1 MAFVNTNGAT
11 LGFHGLFESSRLK
24 ATDVGRIH
32 DTLVVNVSTSG
43 SGNDAVTTITPIAV
57 DNGVGVKIG
66 DFVGEDL
73 QQIYATI
80 AAVGDKIA
88 VVGTDPVVKDA
99 CTKAKESP
107 VYFTNKAGKISR
119 SYEVLNDSQ
128 EIFAVADYQFT
139 DASVSAIK
147 VGNYVRVDG
156 NGMWVAQAS
165 APAAATYGFIGKIHS
180 IAADSLGQYK
190 IVRIQCIQNVQK

>member
-1 MAFVNTNGAT
+1 MAFVNTNGAE

-32 DTLVVNVSTSG
+32 DTLVRDG
-43 SGNDAVTTITPIAV
+43 EGNAIAI
-57 DNGVGVKIG
+57 DNGVAVKIG
-66 DFVGEDL
+66 DFTGADL

-99 CTKAKESP
+99 ATKGKEAP
-107 VYFTNKAGKISR
+107 VYFENKAGKLSR

-139 DASVSAIK
+139 DASAENIA
-147 VGNYVRVDG
+147 VGKYVVVDG

-165 APAAATYGFIGKIHS
+165 APSASTYGFIGKIHS
-180 IAADSLGQYK
+180 IAADSLGQFK
-190 IVRIQCIQNVQK
+190 IVRIQCVQNIQISE

>member
-1 MAFVNTNGAT
+1 MAFVNTNGTNA
-11 LGFHGLFESSRLK
+11 GFHGLFESSRLK

-32 DTLVVNVSTSG
+32 DTLVVSESTSG
-43 SGNDAVTTITPIAV
+43 GTTTRTPIEV

-66 DFVGEDL
+66 DFTHADL

-88 VVGTDPVVKDA
+88 IVGTDPVVKDA
-99 CTKAKESP
+99 PTRAKESP
-107 VYFTNKAGKISR
+107 VYFTNKAGKLSR
-119 SYEVLNDSQ
+119 SYEVLEDSQ

-139 DASVSAIK
+139 DASAEAVV
-147 VGNYVRVDG
+147 VGNYVVVNG
-156 NGMWVAQAS
+156 SGMWVAQAA
-165 APAAATYGFIGKIHS
+165 APSSSTYGFIGKIHS

-190 IVRIQCIQNVQK
+190 IVRIQCIKNSQISA

>member
-1 MAFVNTNGAT
+1 MAFVNTNGAAA
-11 LGFHGLFESSRLK
+11 GFHGLFESSRLK

-32 DTLVVNVSTSG
+32 DTLVVSV
-43 SGNDAVTTITPIAV
+43 SGNTKTPIAV
-57 DNGVGVKIG
+57 DNGVAVKIG
-66 DFVGEDL
+66 DFTGADL

-80 AAVGDKIA
+80 AGVGDKIA

-99 CTKAKESP
+99 GTKAKEAP

-139 DASVSAIK
+139 DASASAIQF
-147 VGNYVRVDG
+147 GAYVVLDG
-156 NGMWVAQAS
+156 NGMWVAQAAAPS
-165 APAAATYGFIGKIHS
+165 ASTYGFIGKIHS

-190 IVRIQCIQNVQK
+190 IVRIQCIQNVQISE

>member
-1 MAFVNTNGAT
+1 MAFVNTNGAAA
-11 LGFHGLFESSRLK
+11 GFHGLFESSRLK

-32 DTLVVNVSTSG
+32 DTLVVSV
-43 SGNDAVTTITPIAV
+43 SGNTKTPIAV
-57 DNGVGVKIG
+57 DNGVAVKIG
-66 DFVGEDL
+66 DFTGADL

-80 AAVGDKIA
+80 AGVGDKIA
-88 VVGTDPVVKDA
+88 VVGTDPIVKDA
-99 CTKAKESP
+99 CTKAKEAP

-139 DASVSAIK
+139 DASASAIQF
-147 VGNYVRVDG
+147 GAYVVLDG
-156 NGMWVAQAS
+156 NGMWVAQAAAPS
-165 APAAATYGFIGKIHS
+165 ASTYGFIGKIHS

-190 IVRIQCIQNVQK
+190 IVRIQCIQNVQISG

>member
-1 MAFVNTNGAT
+1 MAFVNTNGTNA
-11 LGFHGLFESSRLK
+11 GFHGLFESSRLK

-32 DTLVVNVSTSG
+32 DTLVVSESTSG
-43 SGNDAVTTITPIAV
+43 GTTTRTPIAV
-57 DNGVGVKIG
+57 DNGVAVKIG

-99 CTKAKESP
+99 TTKGGESP
-107 VYFTNKAGKISR
+107 VHFENKAGKLSR
-119 SYEVLNDSQ
+119 SYEVLEDSQ

-139 DASVSAIK
+139 DASAANIA
-147 VGNYVRVDG
+147 VGKYVVIDG
-156 NGMWVAQAS
+156 NGMWVAQAAAPS
-165 APAAATYGFIGKIHS
+165 ASTYGFIGKIHS

-190 IVRIQCIQNVQK
+190 IVRIQCIKNSQISA

>member
-1 MAFVNTNGAT
+1 MAFVNTNGAAA
-11 LGFHGLFESSRLK
+11 GFHGLFESSRLK

-32 DTLVVNVSTSG
+32 DTLVVSV
-43 SGNDAVTTITPIAV
+43 SGNTKTPIAV
-57 DNGVGVKIG
+57 DNGVAVKIG
-66 DFVGEDL
+66 DFTGADL

-99 CTKAKESP
+99 GTKAKEAP

-139 DASVSAIK
+139 DASVSAIE